1 MYWPD
6 DKFRR
11 SDTPPPDTDSDR
23 YLVDNSVYT

>member
-11 SDTPPPDTDSDR
+11 SDTPPPGMDSDH
-23 YLVDNSVYT
+23 YLVGNSVYT